1 MTFLHW
7 ALLPLA
13 GLAVVPILL
22 HLLTLHRLRTVE
34 LSTYRFLFD
43 SYVQQRRRMKFLEA
57 LLALLRSLFLLA
69 LVLVFCRPVVKHWD
83 RLFGGGAG
91 REVVLLVDA
100 SASMNAR
107 TAGQS
112 SLDRAKA
119 AALAIAK
126 GLGRDDRLT
135 LIRVGA
141 RPVEVFNRFGTDA
154 ETIREKVES
163 LEPGPARA
171 NLFAAL
177 AHVFGP
183 RRQGDTRPNVYVFTD
198 GQSNA
203 WREVRDG
210 GLERV
215 VPEGTKLTVV
225 NVGTDDAVANRGV
238 VGDAPRQRQA
248 ILGLPVRLRPRVVN
262 PSKTETA
269 EVTVGVFLD
278 EKEVARVPFTLKPG
292 ETATKEVVYTPTEAG
307 VLKGRFEIP
316 PDRFPDDDT
325 FLFTLPVAR
334 QIKVVL
340 VNGRPAADPFEDGA
354 LYLRTAL
361 SASDED
367 ERPKSKAG
375 AGALGPTA
383 EFVRSLDVQEL
394 TEDRL
399 STDALREAS
408 VAILADCGGLDDKK
422 YATLREF
429 VATGGGLLI
438 FPGEK
443 VNPDL
448 YNKQFFPVPGP
459 QKEALTAAE
468 LGPAAGDAAK
478 RTTYERLASID
489 FAHPA
494 LSVFDDPDAHYL
506 TSAHF
511 SRRFP
516 LKLNEPHGS
525 SWPLAK
531 FASGAPALVESRLG
545 DGVVVLA
552 AFPADTRWGN
562 LPLKPEFVPLVLR
575 LVSYATHAADLEVP
589 STVPAD
595 GAAEIAVAGTWAP
608 VTGKVN
614 DTHGRPTR
622 LEFERSASRLLG
634 QFEQTDAK
642 GYYAVEVRGGRVEP
656 PQVAAASF
664 AVNVAPEESRFE
676 SVTEEQVRE
685 WLPRTD
691 LTFVNASAEQQQTYG
706 ALGEEREVWR
716 PLIFILFAII
726 GAEFML
732 ATLGGQVRD
741 ESEPPRTLAQRL
753 RDATPGRWVGRMT
766 GAGATLES
774 EGA

>member
-43 SYVQQRRRMKFLEA
+43 SYVQQRRQMKFLEA
-57 LLALLRSLFLLA
+57 LLALLRTLFLLA

-141 RPVEVFNRFGTDA
+141 RPAEVFSRFGADA
-154 ETIREKVES
+154 ETIREKVEA

-177 AHVFGP
+177 AYVFGP
-183 RRQGDTRPNVYVFTD
+183 RRQGDVRPAVYVLTD
-198 GQSNA
+198 GQANA

-210 GLERV
+210 GLDRV
-215 VPEGTKLTVV
+215 MPEGTKLTVV
-225 NVGTDDAVANRGV
+225 NVGTDESVANRGV
-238 VGDAPRQRQA
+238 IGDAPRQKQA

-292 ETATKEVVYTPTEAG
+292 ETAAKDVVYTPTEAG
-307 VLKGRFEIP
+307 ALRGRFEIP

-334 QIKVVL
+334 QVKIVL
-340 VNGRPAADPFEDGA
+340 VNGRPSADAFEDGA

-361 SASDED
+361 SASDEE
-367 ERPKSKAG
+367 ERPKAR
-375 AGALGPTA
+375 AEALGPSA
-383 EFVRSLDVQEL
+383 EFVRALDVQGL
-394 TEDRL
+394 AEDRL
-399 STDALREAS
+399 TADALREAS
-408 VAILADCGGLDDKK
+408 VAILADCGGLDEKQ

-429 VATGGGLLI
+429 VAAGGGLLI
-438 FPGEK
+438 FPGDK
-443 VNPDL
+443 VNPDA

-459 QKEALTAAE
+459 QHERLTAAA
-468 LGPAAGDAAK
+468 LGPAAGDPKQRA
-478 RTTYERLASID
+478 TFERLASID

-511 SRRFP
+511 ARRFP
-516 LKLNEPHGS
+516 LQLADAHGS

-562 LPLKPEFVPLVLR
+562 LPLKPEFVPLILR

-608 VTGKVN
+608 VTGRVN
-614 DTHGRPTR
+614 DTHGRPSR
-622 LEFERSASRLLG
+622 LAFERSASRLLG
-634 QFEQTDAK
+634 QFEQTGAK
-642 GYYAVEVRGGRVEP
+642 GYYAVEVKGGRTAP
-656 PQVAAASF
+656 PQTAAASF

-676 SVTEEQVRE
+676 SIHENQIRE

-691 LTFVNASAEQQQTYG
+691 LAFVNASAEQQQTYG

-716 PLIFILFAII
+716 PLIFALFAII
-726 GAEFML
+726 GGEFL
-732 ATLGGQVRD
+732 LSTPTTKIERN
-741 ESEPPRTLAQRL
+741 SPPRRGEE
-753 RDATPGRWVGRMT
+753 D
-766 GAGATLES
+766 
-774 EGA
+774 